1 MKDLFKRTT
10 TSIIVSSVI
19 AFILGLV
26 MAIIPG
32 ISLEAMGIAFGIFMI
47 IYGVALIVLD
57 FMAHHVYIPFY
68 GIMSGLLSIIA
79 GIVLV
84 AMPNV
89 LTVVFGIALG
99 LWIILSSVNII
110 SVAITV
116 RSKVKNWGWWLLLGI
131 IDLIC
136 GVIILFNPFASSISL
151 VVLGGIIIMVHSV
164 ITIVDM
170 IMIKN
175 DAKELSKAIEETV
188 KGVKEAKTTK

>member
-10 TSIIVSSVI
+10 TSIIISSVI
-19 AFILGLV
+19 AFIIGLI
-26 MAIIPG
+26 MAVVPNVSLQAMSII
-32 ISLEAMGIAFGIFMI
+32 IGIFMI
-47 IYGVALIVLD
+47 VYGVALMVLD

-79 GIVLV
+79 GILLI

-89 LTVVFGIALG
+89 LSIVFAIALG
-99 LWIILSSVNII
+99 IWIILSSVNVI
-110 SVAITV
+110 SISLTV
-116 RSKVKNWGWWLLLGI
+116 RGKVEKWYLWLILGI

-136 GVIILFNPFASSISL
+136 GVIILFNPFASSISI

-175 DAKELSKAIEETV
+175 DAKELSKAIEEVV
-188 KGVKEAKTTK
+188 KGAKEAKTTK

>member
-10 TSIIVSSVI
+10 TSIIISSVI

-26 MAIIPG
+26 MAIVPG
-32 ISLEAMGIAFGIFMI
+32 VSLQAMSIAFGIFMI
-47 IYGVALIVLD
+47 VYGAALIVLD
-57 FMAHHVYIPFY
+57 FMAHHVYVPFY

-79 GIVLV
+79 GIVV
-84 AMPNV
+84 IAMPNV

-110 SVAITV
+110 SIAITV
-116 RSKVKNWGWWLLLGI
+116 RGKVKNWGWWLLLGI

-136 GVIILFNPFASSISL
+136 GIIILFNPFESSISL
-151 VVLGGIIIMVHSV
+151 VVLGGIIIMIHSA
-164 ITIVDM
+164 ITVVDM

-175 DAKELSKAIEETV
+175 DAKELSKAIEDTI
-188 KGVKEAKTTK
+188 KGAKEAKTTK